1 MTKEEIYLNFLVK
14 LKKEKMSQTELAKK
28 VGISPSSLN
37 NFFKKLREGQGINY
51 DFLEKI
57 ADALEFEI
65 IIQEKSK

>member
-37 NFFKKLREGQGINY
+37 NFF
-51 DFLEKI
+51 
-57 ADALEFEI
+57 
-65 IIQEKSK
+65 